1 MHLLLLPDVHPQG
14 QRLRGSLSPSLA
26 KEGQM
31 SETCFSIYHSTP
43 PTVREVFSFLN
54 THSECLPCPLPE
66 YRGSCDPR
74 KRLVG
79 WKEAS
84 HPNKTPP
91 IMSLSVD
98 LQSCS
103 SEPPLQLFLMNDR
116 PWATLIMTMRQVNK
130 VVLLAN
136 QVAQGE
142 TGQQSKAA

>member
-1 MHLLLLPDVHPQG
+1 
-14 QRLRGSLSPSLA
+14 
-26 KEGQM
+26 
-31 SETCFSIYHSTP
+31 
-43 PTVREVFSFLN
+43 
-54 THSECLPCPLPE
+54 
-66 YRGSCDPR
+66 
-74 KRLVG
+74 
-79 WKEAS
+79 
-84 HPNKTPP
+84 
-91 IMSLSVD
+91 MSLSVD